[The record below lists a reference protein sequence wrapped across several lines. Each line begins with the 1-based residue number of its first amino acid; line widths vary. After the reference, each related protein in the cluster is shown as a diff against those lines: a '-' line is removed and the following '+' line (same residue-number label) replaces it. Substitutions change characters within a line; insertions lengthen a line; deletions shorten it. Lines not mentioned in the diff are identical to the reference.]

1 MCERQSRNVSRSVCS
16 AIYTHTEKCVRLT
29 FSRQREPNFVLIPPP
44 LFDDLL
50 LERNDH
56 QKLFQLETCVHKEK
70 FRVSLCELS
79 VHIACDDLLQSSSRI
94 FFLCCLCTSRCMPFF
109 PNRFFFIRKEKHR
122 NKRNETLLRM
132 INAQNAFLHHCE
144 PSCCSLPPFTLSPV
158 FDCFFF
164 TCFVFFDVDVQFF
177 YM

>member
-44 LFDDLL
+44 PSLTIYCWN
-50 LERNDH
+50 EMTIKNYSNWRRVYIRRNS
-56 QKLFQLETCVHKEK
+56 E
-70 FRVSLCELS
+70 
-79 VHIACDDLLQSSSRI
+79 
-94 FFLCCLCTSRCMPFF
+94 CLCASCLYILRVMICCNPAAEYFF
-109 PNRFFFIRKEKHR
+109 SLLPLYFSMHAIFSQSIFFIRKEKHR

-164 TCFVFFDVDVQFF
+164 HLFCVLRR
-177 YM
+177 